1 MKTTDLNLLDAL
13 MEKAIK
19 RYSPADILRALDY
32 AVEQNLCV
40 DEEKYAEVLYDNLVE
55 RWSIDGIVQQIVDY
69 NEDFVIKKVDNIH
82 DKYQVEQLIKSI

>member
-19 RYSPADILRALDY
+19 RYSPVDILRALDY